1 MTRKKSARP
10 HMVGTGHIR
19 VITHHSETWKSPAS
33 ARGLVDWLKIQAG
46 VVAL

>member
-10 HMVGTGHIR
+10 HKAGTGH
-19 VITHHSETWKSPAS
+19 TAYNHHSEMWKSPAC